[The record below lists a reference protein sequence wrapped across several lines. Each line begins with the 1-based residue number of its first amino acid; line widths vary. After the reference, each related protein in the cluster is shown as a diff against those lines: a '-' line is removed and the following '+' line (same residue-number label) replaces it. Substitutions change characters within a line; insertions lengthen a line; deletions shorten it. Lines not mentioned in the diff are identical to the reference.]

1 MQYTDCAIESLSG
14 LYNRDLNRI
23 GDHVHPVIAALFLP
37 KFRVVDDFF
46 LWSNIAGI
54 VKSRYN
60 KEIAGSA
67 EQLNAQIEHLKKVI
81 EQGKKNVKRKKRKD
95 S

>member
-1 MQYTDCAIESLSG
+1 MW
-14 LYNRDLNRI
+14 
-23 GDHVHPVIAALFLP
+23 
-37 KFRVVDDFF
+37 K
-46 LWSNIAGI
+46 NIATFTNYEEAKAYVDNI
-54 VKSRYN
+54 DLQTNDNAIKEFKIKVVHDRFVVKSRYN

-81 EQGKKNVKRKKRKD
+81 EQGKQNVKRKKRKD